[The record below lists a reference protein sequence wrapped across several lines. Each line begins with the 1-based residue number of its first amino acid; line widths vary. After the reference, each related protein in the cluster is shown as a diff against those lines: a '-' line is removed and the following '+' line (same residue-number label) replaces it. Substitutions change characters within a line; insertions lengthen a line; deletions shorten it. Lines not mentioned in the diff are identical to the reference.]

1 MRKGDFA
8 MALLEALKATEGPR
22 GGGAKHEPEGRE
34 GAGNGIH

>member
-22 GGGAKHEPEGRE
+22 GGAKHEPEGRE
-34 GAGNGIH
+34 GAGNGIP